1 MATVKKI
8 FEWLFYLIENT
19 LTADTTDKI
28 AKVNFK
34 IRNAV
39 IIFAC
44 LTVTMSAC
52 GQTGGNKQQSSAD
65 TTQVKVQTPQDAQKA
80 LAQLGQDFQ
89 TGKITREQYERKMK
103 EIIAAQR
110 NNSNY
115 RAPANQMSPEE
126 IQRGI
131 SEGQA
136 AVDETMKAYDEQ
148 SGNMSWPP
156 QDAFKRF
163 GYYVPQPELDAPD
176 GLRIRWELK
185 QGKGEDGQP
194 SESLHIEIRKKYDPA
209 KLDDNPEKANRQVA
223 FSDAEAS
230 AVAKFVQSCGAGRCG
245 EGGVSPRDCNY
256 FRKPDPQR
264 AHVQEWQYF
273 IATEV
278 IGGGGTIKININT
291 YANAR
296 AQ

>member
-1 MATVKKI
+1 MKQI
-8 FEWLFYLIENT
+8 
-19 LTADTTDKI
+19 
-28 AKVNFK
+28 NFK
-34 IRNAV
+34 LRIAV

-52 GQTGGNKQQSSAD
+52 GQTGNKQQSSAD
-65 TTQVKVQTPQDAQKA
+65 TTQVKAMTPADLQKA
-80 LAQLGQDFQ
+80 TAQIIQDFQ
-89 TGKITREQYERKMK
+89 TGKITKEQYERKMK
-103 EIIAAQR
+103 EIIAAIAAQG
-110 NNSNY
+110 NNPNY
-115 RAPANQMSPEE
+115 RAPAGQMSPEE

-136 AVDETMKAYDEQ
+136 AVDETMKAYDDQ
-148 SGNMSWPP
+148 LGNMSWTL

-176 GLRIRWELK
+176 GVRIRWELK

-245 EGGVSPRDCNY
+245 AGGVSPQDCNY

-278 IGGGGTIKININT
+278 KGGGGKVEININT
-291 YANAR
+291 YVNAR
-296 AQ
+296 AQWLTFLIDKRNDKSKIHKNK